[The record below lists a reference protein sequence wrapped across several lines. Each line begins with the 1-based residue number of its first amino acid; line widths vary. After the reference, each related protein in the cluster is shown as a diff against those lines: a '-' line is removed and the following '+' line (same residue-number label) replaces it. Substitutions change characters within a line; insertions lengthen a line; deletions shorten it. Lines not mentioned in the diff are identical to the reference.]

1 MATLIFFPETS
12 QFRQA
17 ITDAHH
23 YACPSPDGHDKQ
35 LPVLNF
41 IGTVKLHGANTAIG
55 YRKSSGYWCQSR
67 NRVITPDNDHAD
79 FAQHI
84 YPFADEFFSAHVLPH
99 CPTIREHYQYG
110 DRIVIYGEWCG
121 GDIQQNI
128 AICGLPTMFVIFKVK
143 IVNQSA
149 KTKAKTDTNN
159 QETQNK
165 GSRTYWLNPK
175 EWTNI
180 KWHER
185 SIYNIFDFPTYTI
198 EIDFNN
204 PELSQ
209 DTLTKITE
217 QVEQQ
222 CPVGTHFNRIG
233 IGEGVVWTEWTNTGG
248 NLTFKVKGREHL
260 VTEAKALVSIRVI
273 KLANVDEFIAYAC
286 TENRMRQALDYMR
299 EQDVPIDMKTLD
311 IFLRWLGE
319 DICKEE
325 RDTMN
330 ASNVSAKEVI
340 RVMAKKAETWFMEKV
355 TENRKRCSKQRRTG
369 NK

>member
-1 MATLIFFPETS
+1 MAAMISYPETL

-17 ITDAHH
+17 ITDANN
-23 YACPSPDGHDKQ
+23 YACPSSDGHGKQ

-41 IGTVKLHGANTAIG
+41 IGTIKLHGVNAAIG
-55 YRKSSGYWCQSR
+55 YQKGSGYWCQSR
-67 NRVITPDNDHAD
+67 NRVITPNNDHAG

-84 YPFADEFFSAHVLPH
+84 YPIADEFFIAHVLPD

-121 GDIQQNI
+121 GNIQPNV
-128 AICGLPTMFVIFKVK
+128 AISGLPTMFVIFKVK
-143 IVNQSA
+143 IVNQLA
-149 KTKAKTDTNN
+149 KTKTNIDTKN
-159 QETQNK
+159 QEQQQK
-165 GSRTYWLNPK
+165 RSRTYWLDPK

-180 KWHER
+180 IWHER

-209 DTLTKITE
+209 DTLTRITE

-222 CPVGTHFNRIG
+222 CPVGVHFNRIG

-260 VTEAKALVSIRVI
+260 VTQAKALVSIRVT
-273 KLANVDEFIAYAC
+273 KLTNIDEFIDC
-286 TENRMRQALDYMR
+286 
-299 EQDVPIDMKTLD
+299 
-311 IFLRWLGE
+311 
-319 DICKEE
+319 
-325 RDTMN
+325 TMN
-330 ASNVSAKEVI
+330 GHMIRDDVSNFA
-340 RVMAKKAETWFMEKV
+340 R
-355 TENRKRCSKQRRTG
+355 
-369 NK
+369 